1 MEFKPTVF
9 TFIVLGGLCAFF
21 CWHIPISVAYWLIGA
36 LGLITFAAYQL
47 GKISVTHET
56 EDERL
61 YRKTLAEAVQIE
73 QIATFPSITL
83 FPDIEAE
90 LIDLAIKKYLSIGHQ
105 PEADELR
112 ALLGGKLL

>member
-21 CWHIPISVAYWLIGA
+21 CWHIPIAVTYWLIGA
-36 LGLITFAAYQL
+36 MGSITFASYQF
-47 GKISVTHET
+47 GKISVTHEM

-61 YRKTLAEAVQIE
+61 YRKTLAEAIQIE
-73 QIATFPSITL
+73 QIATSSSITL

-90 LIDLAIKKYLSIGHQ
+90 LIDLAIEKYLSIGHQ
-105 PEADELR
+105 QEADELR
-112 ALLGGKLL
+112 ALLRGKLL